1 MIIINGIEF
10 PENSNAIILEPRSC
24 HSPAIINY
32 DYERDV
38 ALYSERLFLMSLME
52 CQDFTHTQAIE
63 WYAYNT
69 LGTRLEHYPIFIN
82 EDGEEVLV

>member
-10 PENSNAIILEPRSC
+10 PENSNAIILEPRRC

-52 CQDFTHTQAIE
+52 CQDFTYTQAIE
-63 WYAYNT
+63 WYAFNT
-69 LGTRLEHYPIFIN
+69 LETKLKHYPIFIN